1 MFRSGTSFNRT
12 ILELKCSS
20 RSSLSSFVRP
30 SIAPYWNWNYS
41 SPRTLMTGSYLQ
53 SHHTGIEIRKFDS
66 KRLPTY
72 CPSIAP
78 YWNWNEW
85 SSSSHDLAAIPSIAP
100 YWNWN
105 FFLLLRRQF
114 CHIPSIAPYWNWNS
128 GYTAVNW
135 LRDLPS
141 IAPYWN
147 WNRLSLA
154 VSWEIFLTLQSHHT
168 GIEIIKGRGMPSLS
182 HYLQSHHT
190 GIEIAAVATIRC
202 VSFCDLQSHHTG
214 IEINKG
220 TRSHIGK
227 NDPSIAPYWNW
238 NSPGEIGCIYQK
250 LAFNRTILELKSGY
264 GGPPYGLLPPLQ
276 SHHTGIEMCNN
287 KLLFCCWWPSIAPY
301 WNWNAVKKAQK
312 EDKGEPSIAPYW
324 NWNAERIDLL
334 PQSWYLQSHHTGIEI
349 YPEWVFRSGKDIP
362 SIAPYWNWNSSMAS
376 LPSSLFV
383 PSIAPYWNWNTLS
396 GDALPHLA
404 NSFNRTILE
413 LKYYYSFHDTAIDFP
428 SIAPYWNWNRRTS
441 SIKR

>member
-147 WNRLSLA
+147 WNISRVSFSLRQRY
-154 VSWEIFLTLQSHHT
+154 SFNRTILELKFKYGISPIFSLCAFNRTILELKYVVWRCSPSPGELLQSHHT
-168 GIEIIKGRGMPSLS
+168 GIEIL
-182 HYLQSHHT
+182 LQLPRYSN
-190 GIEIAAVATIRC
+190 R
-202 VSFCDLQSHHTG
+202 L
-214 IEINKG
+214 
-220 TRSHIGK
+220 
-227 NDPSIAPYWNW
+227 P
-238 NSPGEIGCIYQK
+238 
-250 LAFNRTILELKSGY
+250 FNRTILELKSKNQ
-264 GGPPYGLLPPLQ
+264 LDK
-276 SHHTGIEMCNN
+276 TIKEM
-287 KLLFCCWWPSIAPY
+287 
-301 WNWNAVKKAQK
+301 
-312 EDKGEPSIAPYW
+312 
-324 NWNAERIDLL
+324 
-334 PQSWYLQSHHTGIEI
+334 
-349 YPEWVFRSGKDIP
+349 
-362 SIAPYWNWNSSMAS
+362 
-376 LPSSLFV
+376 
-383 PSIAPYWNWNTLS
+383 
-396 GDALPHLA
+396 
-404 NSFNRTILE
+404 
-413 LKYYYSFHDTAIDFP
+413 P
-428 SIAPYWNWNRRTS
+428 SIAPYWNWNRRNLTS
-441 SIKR
+441 KQTERWPSIAPYWNWNIIS